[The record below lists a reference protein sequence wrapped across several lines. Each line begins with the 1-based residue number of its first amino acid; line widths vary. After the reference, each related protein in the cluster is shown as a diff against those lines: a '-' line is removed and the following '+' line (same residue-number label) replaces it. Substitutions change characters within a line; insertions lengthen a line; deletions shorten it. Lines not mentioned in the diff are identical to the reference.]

1 MVKVVVKENEIIVSG
16 HANKKKSGKDI
27 VCTSVSSIIITT
39 INAIIR
45 IDKEA
50 IKKKKKD
57 GYIKINNIKKDNIT
71 NTLLINMIE
80 LLRELVSKYP
90 KNIIMKEDK

>member
-1 MVKVVVKENEIIVSG
+1 MIKVNVKANEITISG
-16 HANKKKSGKDI
+16 HAYNDISGKDI
-27 VCTSVSSIIITT
+27 VCASVSSIVIAT

-45 IDKEA
+45 IDEKA
-50 IKKKKKD
+50 IVYEEKD
-57 GYIKINNIKKDNIT
+57 GYIKINNLKKDHIT
-71 NTLLINMIE
+71 NSLLINMTS

>member
-16 HANKKKSGKDI
+16 HAYNDISGKDI
-27 VCTSVSSIIITT
+27 VCASVSSIVTTT

-50 IKKKKKD
+50 IIYEEKD
-57 GYIKINNIKKDNIT
+57 GYIKINNLKKDNIT
-71 NTLLINMIE
+71 NTLLINMTE
-80 LLRELVSKYP
+80 LLKELVSKYP
-90 KNIIMKEDK
+90 KNIMIREEK